1 MEDPYQR
8 RGLMRAERA
17 PFEIGGQRI
26 APGTR
31 RTVDLPVAVM
41 SDHTPVTMSV
51 HVIHG
56 RRPGPVLF
64 VSAAVH
70 GDEVI
75 GVEIV
80 RRLLGAPALRGL
92 RGTLMVVPIVNT
104 FGFLAQSRYLPDRR
118 DLNRSFPGSEH
129 GSLAARLAD
138 LFLREVVSR
147 ADYGIDLHSAAQHR
161 TNLAQIRVS
170 PGDALALRLARHFG
184 APVIMTSALRPG
196 SLRAMARDRGVT
208 MLLFEG
214 GEALR
219 FDEMAVRAG
228 LSGLLRVLRRLDM
241 IAGRGVSTAR
251 RAPLICTESR
261 WLRAP
266 QGGLFRTYRP
276 EGSVVSAGEVLGIVS
291 DPLGAVQSEVRAE
304 SGGILIGRSL
314 MPVVNEGDA
323 LFHLANVAS
332 PATAETVMETLVG
345 QLAEE
350 VLFDEDEII

>member
-1 MEDPYQR
+1 MT
-8 RGLMRAERA
+8 GMARAS
-17 PFEIGGQRI
+17 FEIGGQSI

-41 SDHTPVTMSV
+41 SDHTPVAMPV

-56 RRPGPVLF
+56 RQPGPVLF

-75 GVEIV
+75 GVEIL
-80 RRLLGAPALRGL
+80 RRLLAAPAIRGL
-92 RGTLMVVPIVNT
+92 RGTLMVVPIVNA

-138 LFLREVVSR
+138 LFLREVVAR
-147 ADYGIDLHSAAQHR
+147 AEYGIDLHSAAQHR

-170 PGDALALRLARHFG
+170 PGDARALGLAGHFG
-184 APVIMTSALRPG
+184 APVILTSSVRPG
-196 SLRAMARDRGVT
+196 SLREAARARGVT

-219 FDEMAVRAG
+219 FDEISVRAG
-228 LSGLLRVLRRLDM
+228 LSGILRVLARLGM
-241 IAGRGVSTAR
+241 TSARSISPAR
-251 RAPLICTESR
+251 RAPVICSESR

-266 QGGLFRTYRP
+266 KGGLFRTYRA
-276 EGSVVSAGEVLGIVS
+276 EGSAVRPGDVLGIVS
-291 DPLGAVQSEVRAE
+291 DPMGKVQAEVRSE
-304 SGGILIGRSL
+304 RGGIVIGRSL

-323 LFHLANVAS
+323 LFHLANVTS

-345 QLAEE
+345 QLAGE

>member
-1 MEDPYQR
+1 
-8 RGLMRAERA
+8 MRDMARA
-17 PFEIGGQRI
+17 AFEIGGQRI

-56 RRPGPVLF
+56 RQPGPVMF

-75 GVEIV
+75 GVEIL
-80 RRLLGAPALRGL
+80 RRLLAAPALRGV
-92 RGTLMVVPIVNT
+92 RGTLLAVPIVNT

-138 LFLREVVSR
+138 LFLREVVAR

-170 PGDALALRLARHFG
+170 PGDARALRLAQHFG
-184 APVIMTSALRPG
+184 APVILTSAVRPG
-196 SLRAMARDRGVT
+196 SLREVARARGVT

-228 LSGLLRVLRRLDM
+228 VSGILRVLRRLDM
-241 IAGRGVSTAR
+241 TPGRGVGPPR

-266 QGGLFRTYRP
+266 KGGLFRTFRA
-276 EGSVVSAGEVLGIVS
+276 EGTVVAPGEVLGVVS
-291 DPLGAVQSEVRAE
+291 DPMGIVQAEVQSER
-304 SGGILIGRSL
+304 SGIVIGRSL

-323 LFHLANVAS
+323 LFHLAAVAS
-332 PATAETVMETLVG
+332 RATAETVMETLAG

-350 VLFDEDEII
+350 ALFDEDEII